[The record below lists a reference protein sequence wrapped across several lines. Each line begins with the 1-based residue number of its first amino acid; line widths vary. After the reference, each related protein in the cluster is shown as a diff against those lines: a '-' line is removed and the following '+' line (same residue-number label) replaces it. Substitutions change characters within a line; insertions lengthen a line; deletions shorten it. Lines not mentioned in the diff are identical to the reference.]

1 MSGPPAPGEDP
12 EFDRLVEEEM
22 ARRANQ
28 GWKQQPQPMPPMP
41 NRFEDDVN
49 KEVQKLESYFQ
60 EQIKSV
66 GNAVLHL

>member
-22 ARRANQ
+22 ARRGNQ

-66 GNAVLHL
+66 GDGVLHL